1 MEILCTSVQYGFS
14 FIFNVQ
20 NVKFI
25 SGFTPKMSVVYIFK
39 AVVIIEPG
47 VYEI

>member
-20 NVKFI
+20 NVKYLRI
-25 SGFTPKMSVVYIFK
+25 HTKDECGVYI
-39 AVVIIEPG
+39 
-47 VYEI
+47 